1 MESVRIAVIG
11 GSGLYN
17 MPAISGLEELQ
28 LDTPFGEPSGVIR
41 IGRLA
46 GKRIAFLPRH
56 GEGHARSPSTLPY
69 RANIFALKQLGVRF
83 IIAVNAVGSLHEDYV
98 PGHIATIDQIVDYT
112 IQARPRSFFEDGLV
126 AHVSVADP
134 TSAYLREVIADAVV
148 AVGGILHQSA
158 TILVEDGPR
167 FATRAE
173 SHLFRAWGC
182 HLIGMT
188 SAPEAFLA
196 REAEIAYASLAH
208 VTDFDSWHSHE
219 ADVTSELVIE
229 TLLKNIDMVRRA
241 LAVALGRIDDDH
253 CDPAHTALDAALAT
267 PRAAMDADVIDRLR
281 PIVARALD
289 LD

>member
-1 MESVRIAVIG
+1 METIRIAVIG

-17 MPAISGLEELQ
+17 MPAISDHGAAEI
-28 LDTPFGEPSGVIR
+28 DTPFGKPSGVIR
-41 IGRLA
+41 IGSLG

-56 GEGHARSPSTLPY
+56 GEGHALSPSTLPY
-69 RANIFALKQLGVRF
+69 RANIYALKKLGVRF
-83 IIAVNAVGSLHEDYV
+83 IIAVNAVGSLREDYE
-98 PGHIATIDQIVDYT
+98 PGHIATIDQIIDYT
-112 IQARPRSFFEDGLV
+112 IQTRPRSFFEDGLV
-126 AHVSVADP
+126 AHISVADP
-134 TSAYLREVIADAVV
+134 TSAYLRNIIAEAVE
-148 AVGGILHQSA
+148 AVGGTAHRSA

-219 ADVTSELVIE
+219 ADVTSDLVLE
-229 TLLKNIDMVRRA
+229 TLLQNIETVQRA
-241 LAVALGRIDDDH
+241 LAVALSQVDEDH
-253 CDPAHTALDAALAT
+253 IDPAHSALGSALAT
-267 PRAAMDADVIDRLR
+267 PPDAMDANAIDRLR
-281 PIVARALD
+281 PILARVLNLD
-289 LD
+289 